1 MSVPCD
7 SAPVARGA
15 KPCSIKR
22 SFTVHETKRLV
33 DRQVGRWCDAATH
46 DRWDKYI
53 VEAEAPREAGLRII
67 RMIEALKE
75 SGYCIREHDDSRAMQ
90 TPNTN
95 LAAEVEPVRQ
105 DRLPDKKVHC
115 EPPVSTTPRGR
126 MHGISRTEAEKVNE
140 MLRRNE
146 WKLVLFS
153 NTIETLRVPHPKIVA
168 PVLKQQVCEVWR

>member
-1 MSVPCD
+1 MSVPYD

-46 DRWDKYI
+46 DRWDNHI
-53 VEAEAPREAGLRII
+53 VDAEAPREAGLRII

-115 EPPVSTTPRGR
+115 EPPVSTTPLGR
-126 MHGISRTEAEKVNE
+126 MHGVSRTEAETVRD
-140 MLRRNE
+140 M
-146 WKLVLFS
+146 
-153 NTIETLRVPHPKIVA
+153 P
-168 PVLKQQVCEVWR
+168 